1 MANPFPNMTVNF
13 ETKSFNI
20 DLTNTDT
27 QSIESFKS
35 TKDVS
40 NYEYEVKKNDEKR
53 KILVLKKEYLGA
65 FISDVKNIMTYEKSS
80 QFIDDKTK
88 RV

>member
-20 DLTNTDT
+20 DLIDTDS
-27 QSIESFKS
+27 QSIVSFKS

>member
-1 MANPFPNMTVNF
+1 MANPFPNMSVNF
-13 ETKSFNI
+13 ETRTFSI
-20 DLTNTDT
+20 DLSDADS
-27 QSIESFKS
+27 QSIASFKS